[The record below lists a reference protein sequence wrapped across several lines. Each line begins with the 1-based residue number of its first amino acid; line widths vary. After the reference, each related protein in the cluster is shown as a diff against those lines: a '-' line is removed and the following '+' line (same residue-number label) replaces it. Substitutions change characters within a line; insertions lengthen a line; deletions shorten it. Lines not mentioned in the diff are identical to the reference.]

1 MNEEETY
8 NMYGQKLVDL
18 IEEMEQASV
27 TPQLAACLLLDKT
40 VDLTF
45 FLHTNTDGTFDESE
59 GRLLIQKMVDEKAET
74 YRQRP
79 TNN

>member
-27 TPQLAACLLLDKT
+27 TPQLAACLLLDKA

-45 FLHTNTDGTFDESE
+45 FY
-59 GRLLIQKMVDEKAET
+59 I
-74 YRQRP
+74 P
-79 TNN
+79 TLTVPLMSRRAGC